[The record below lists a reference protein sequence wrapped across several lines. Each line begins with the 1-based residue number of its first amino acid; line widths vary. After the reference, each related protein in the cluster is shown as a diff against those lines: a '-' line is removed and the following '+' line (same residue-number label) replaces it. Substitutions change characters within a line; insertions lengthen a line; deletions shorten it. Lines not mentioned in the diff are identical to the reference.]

1 MLCSLRVENFA
12 VIEHVEV
19 EFGPALNVITGETG
33 AGKSLLVEAMMAV
46 LGERASSDSVR
57 SGARRAV
64 IEATFNVE
72 GNQHVQRLLTEH
84 DYQNAEPSILILRRE
99 IGQSSSRAFINDSPA
114 PLQLVRQLG
123 DLLVDFHGQ
132 HEHQSLLKVTLHR
145 VLLDAI
151 GGLDRL
157 VAQYRQTYDTLSTH
171 IAQYRQLLE
180 REHQLRSERDWKRM
194 LLDELEAIAPE
205 DGEKQALEAELRRIE
220 NSEQLFE
227 GSASIYALLYGGEQ
241 SAHDMLVRARNLA
254 EQLASLDEPF
264 RSAAAELRDLVIRC
278 DELAKDIQ
286 RYNAQLEFSPE
297 RSLQIRERLAQ
308 LARLEKRYGSIASAI
323 EARERFTRE
332 LELIEN
338 FDSELAHLRDSITVL
353 RRELGTLG
361 ERLSAKRQQVAQR
374 VERSIAQILSRLG
387 MPDTTFQ
394 VSLSRQPIPSP
405 SIEDRVAEVDG
416 LFYHANEHGL
426 DDVAFFISTNPGEPP
441 GPLER
446 IVSGGEA
453 SRVMLAL
460 KTILAKSDRLPILIF
475 DEIDTGISGRIA
487 HRVGVALE
495 ELGAYHQV
503 IAITHNP
510 QIAARGQTH
519 IVVEKFSD
527 GQRTTVS
534 AHRVSGA
541 ARIEEIAKLIAG
553 ENISE
558 GARKTARELLED
570 SSTAAISS

>member
-12 VIEHVEV
+12 VIEYIDI
-19 EFGPALNVITGETG
+19 EFGPSLNVITGETG

-57 SGARRAV
+57 SGARRAI

-72 GNQHVQRLLTEH
+72 GNQQVHRLLSEH
-84 DYQNAEPSILILRRE
+84 DYQSAEPSILILRRE

-114 PLQLVRQLG
+114 PLTLVRQLG
-123 DLLVDFHGQ
+123 ELLVDFHGQ
-132 HEHQSLLKVTLHR
+132 HEHQSLLKVSLHR
-145 VLLDAI
+145 VLLDTI

-157 VAQYRQTYDTLSTH
+157 VAQYRQTYDRL
-171 IAQYRQLLE
+171 IACITQYRELVEQ
-180 REHQLRSERDWKRM
+180 EHQLRSECDWKRM
-194 LLDELEAIAPE
+194 LLDELEAIAPQE
-205 DGEKQALEAELRRIE
+205 GEKLSLEAELRRIE
-220 NSEQLFE
+220 NSEQLFD

-241 SAHDMLVRARNLA
+241 SAHDLLVRARNIA

-286 RYNAQLEFSPE
+286 RYNAQLDFSPE
-297 RSLQIRERLAQ
+297 RSLQIRERLTQ
-308 LARLEKRYGSIASAI
+308 LARVEKRYGSITSAI
-323 EARERFTRE
+323 EARERFTHE

-338 FDSELAHLRDSITVL
+338 FDSELAHLRDAIASL
-353 RRELGTLG
+353 RRELGTVG
-361 ERLSAKRQQVAQR
+361 ERLSAKRQQVARR
-374 VERSIAQILSRLG
+374 VERSIAEILERLG
-387 MPDTTFQ
+387 MPDAMFQ
-394 VSLSRQPIPSP
+394 VSLSRQPIDAPSLD
-405 SIEDRVAEVDG
+405 DRVADVEG
-416 LFYHANEHGL
+416 LFYHAYEHGL
-426 DDVAFFISTNPGEPP
+426 DDVAFFISTNPGEPL

-487 HRVGVALE
+487 HRVGAALE

-519 IVVEKFSD
+519 IVVEKLSD
-527 GQRTTVS
+527 GQRTIVR
-534 AHRVSGA
+534 ARKVSGA
-541 ARIEEIAKLIAG
+541 ARVEEIAKLIAG
-553 ENISE
+553 ESISD

-570 SSTAAISS
+570 SSTVPPTS

>member
-1 MLCSLRVENFA
+1 
-12 VIEHVEV
+12 
-19 EFGPALNVITGETG
+19 
-33 AGKSLLVEAMMAV
+33 
-46 LGERASSDSVR
+46 
-57 SGARRAV
+57 
-64 IEATFNVE
+64 
-72 GNQHVQRLLTEH
+72 
-84 DYQNAEPSILILRRE
+84 
-99 IGQSSSRAFINDSPA
+99 
-114 PLQLVRQLG
+114 
-123 DLLVDFHGQ
+123 
-132 HEHQSLLKVTLHR
+132 
-145 VLLDAI
+145 
-151 GGLDRL
+151 
-157 VAQYRQTYDTLSTH
+157 
-171 IAQYRQLLE
+171 
-180 REHQLRSERDWKRM
+180 
-194 LLDELEAIAPE
+194 
-205 DGEKQALEAELRRIE
+205 
-220 NSEQLFE
+220 
-227 GSASIYALLYGGEQ
+227 
-241 SAHDMLVRARNLA
+241 MLVRARNIA

-308 LARLEKRYGSIASAI
+308 LARLEKRYGSITSAI

-338 FDSELAHLRDSITVL
+338 FDSELAHLRDSIAVL

-361 ERLSAKRQQVAQR
+361 ERLSAKRQQVAHR

-387 MPDTTFQ
+387 MPDATFQ
-394 VSLSRQPIPSP
+394 VSLSRQPIASP
-405 SIEDRVAEVDG
+405 SIEDRVAEIDG
-416 LFYHANEHGL
+416 LFYHAYEHGL

-527 GQRTTVS
+527 GQRTTVN
-534 AHRVSGA
+534 ARKVSGA

-553 ENISE
+553 ENISD

>member
-12 VIEHVEV
+12 VIEQVEI

-157 VAQYRQTYDTLSTH
+157 VAQYRQTYDTLSAH
-171 IAQYRQLLE
+171 IGQYRQLLE

-194 LLDELEAIAPE
+194 LLDELEVLAPQE
-205 DGEKQALEAELRRIE
+205 GEKQALEAELRRIE

-241 SAHDMLVRARNLA
+241 SAHDMLVRARNIA

-308 LARLEKRYGSIASAI
+308 LARLEKRYGSITSAI

-338 FDSELAHLRDSITVL
+338 FDSELAHLRDSIAVL

-387 MPDTTFQ
+387 MPDATFQ
-394 VSLSRQPIPSP
+394 VSLSRQPIAAP

-416 LFYHANEHGL
+416 LFYHAYEHGL

-527 GQRTTVS
+527 GKRTTVS
-534 AHRVSGA
+534 ARKVSGA

-553 ENISE
+553 ENISD